1 MIVNTTVFSSNPHFS
16 PRTTL
21 GVSIWHSKQRLFS
34 FPLLAWCQWLESYLV
49 VNLMIRSISTAYQI
63 LEHHISSSLTLTSRF
78 MRGRLSLQLLNSV
91 VSLVAASVVVTATEL
106 TITWNGLTGVSDLDT
121 AGQLIPFLIGL
132 SIMGRVLFLAS
143 SDNLGPDPKPID
155 PYRTL
160 PVTARLPP
168 RSRASHSHHREQ
180 RHRRHRRQ

>member
-1 MIVNTTVFSSNPHFS
+1 MAFQAAII
-16 PRTTL
+16 L
-21 GVSIWHSKQRLFS
+21 
-34 FPLLAWCQWLESYLV
+34 
-49 VNLMIRSISTAYQI
+49 ISTVGLVSVVGKLFGRQSDDPIYK
-63 LEHHISSSLTLTSRF
+63 F